1 MRLTAFSALTLGVA
15 ASVTLLGGLVWAIGP
30 RAALDQSTLSAL
42 TTSPVQRAQAAQSG
56 QPGRGGDGGGLPGLP
71 GGRGGAAGGAGE
83 GDEIGPDVPPAYMA
97 DPDLLTYCV
106 RLLHSGGQMPAGNY
120 APEDCSDYLAAI
132 GNGSHAS
139 GYGYG
144 YVQPSQTG
152 TRAPDGPSISGG
164 IGGKGGASGVGLGAG
179 RGGAG
184 GAGVGGGVGGKGGAG
199 GSTN

>member
-1 MRLTAFSALTLGVA
+1 MRLTAFSALALGVA
-15 ASVTLLGGLVWAIGP
+15 ASVISLGGLVWAIGP
-30 RAALDQSTLSAL
+30 RAALDQSGLSAL

-83 GDEIGPDVPPAYMA
+83 GGEIGPDVPPAYMA
-97 DPDLLTYCV
+97 DPDLLAYCV
-106 RLLHSGGQMPAGNY
+106 RLLDSGGQMRAGNY

-132 GNGSHAS
+132 NNGSRAS
-139 GYGYG
+139 YGYG
-144 YVQPSQTG
+144 YVSPSHAG
-152 TRAPDGPSISGG
+152 TRAPDGLSIGGG